1 MFSRWSGRKP
11 SSRDVFSEVTA
22 YILALA
28 DVRLAP
34 GGDKLSYPTAR
45 FCAELILSMPD
56 PSMPDPQV
64 QTPTEFEIENFLRNY
79 HNPRKMPKRWLVAYL
94 TRPKPQLAID
104 VLRAFDTHYQL
115 EEKMKWLRLK
125 VWILGGAL
133 AASWAVLLVLFEK
146 VL

>member
-1 MFSRWSGRKP
+1 MSFS
-11 SSRDVFSEVTA
+11 DVLAFT
-22 YILALA
+22 LALS
-28 DVRLAP
+28 DVRLSE
-34 GGDKLSYPTAR
+34 GGNQLSYPTAR
-45 FCAELILSMPD
+45 FCAELILSTP
-56 PSMPDPQV
+56 MPDPQV